1 MDATVVER
9 DAQPASRREQ
19 EEQARNA
26 FRVSVFI
33 SGVRCLVTYLLLPA
47 LAPLLD
53 LTGSI
58 GPVLGLI
65 VGAVSM
71 TAIVFSIRRFWT
83 ARSRWRWAY
92 TVVGG
97 AVFVLLV
104 VQAAIDVAA
113 LLG

>member
-9 DAQPASRREQ
+9 PTSRREQ
-19 EEQARNA
+19 EEQARSA
-26 FRVSVFI
+26 FRTSVVI
-33 SGVRCLVTYLLLPA
+33 SGIRCLVTYLLLPA
-47 LAPLLD
+47 LAPVLD
-53 LTGSI
+53 LTGSL

-71 TAIVFSIRRFWT
+71 TAIVFSIRRFWA

-97 AVFVLLV
+97 AIFVLLV
-104 VQAAIDVAA
+104 FQAAIDVAA
-113 LLG
+113 LVD